1 MRFLRN
7 DIISSDSYIGLE
19 SKYGDKKKQLIGLEK
34 EILSSE
40 YLWFTSIV
48 NQFEWPIFYVGLN
61 RWIIEFMTNQAFNIK
76 HSIVRILEFKKNG
89 FLVLMHSFNTNNS
102 IALTRAICF
111 FAESPIRHS
120 LSVNATYEGV
130 VRLP

>member
-1 MRFLRN
+1 MIYFRLILILDLN
-7 DIISSDSYIGLE
+7 LNME
-19 SKYGDKKKQLIGLEK
+19 TKKKQLIGLEK

-40 YLWFTSIV
+40 YLWFASIV

-89 FLVLMHSFNTNNS
+89 FFGSH
-102 IALTRAICF
+102 ALI
-111 FAESPIRHS
+111 
-120 LSVNATYEGV
+120 
-130 VRLP
+130 